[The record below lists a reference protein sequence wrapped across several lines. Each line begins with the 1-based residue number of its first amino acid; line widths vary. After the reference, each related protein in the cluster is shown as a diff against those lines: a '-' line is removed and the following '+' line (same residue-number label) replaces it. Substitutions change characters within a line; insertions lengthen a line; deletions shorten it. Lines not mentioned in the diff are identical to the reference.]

1 MVHQVQFQQDI
12 LQEVEE
18 QIVRQETQL
27 LLQVETV
34 EVETVEDQIM
44 ELIIRVVVLE
54 EILLI
59 QEILVVVE

>member
-18 QIVRQETQL
+18 QIVRHETQL
-27 LLQVETV
+27 LLQVEKV

-59 QEILVVVE
+59 QEILVVVV